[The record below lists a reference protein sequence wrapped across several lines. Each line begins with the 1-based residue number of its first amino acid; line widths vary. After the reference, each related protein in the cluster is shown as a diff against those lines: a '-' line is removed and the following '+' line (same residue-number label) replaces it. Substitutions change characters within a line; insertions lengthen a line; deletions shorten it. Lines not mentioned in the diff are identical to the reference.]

1 MEIKKTSL
9 TARGSDRRTNVAAT
23 ARATCACARPHCA
36 TLPARPRRQRELSKH
51 RVVMFV
57 HVNGARL
64 YFDVAMAAHTTRSKM
79 WNNRSLSR
87 KRPSRGPTPL
97 VAGLNPNLLHVR
109 DRRSQQGALGE
120 HQRIPLNMHGPRV
133 GQRPWLLATKSML
146 GSCSLL
152 QALSRR
158 RCTVLERKDH
168 WF

>member
-1 MEIKKTSL
+1 MWPQ
-9 TARGSDRRTNVAAT
+9 RREQR
-23 ARATCACARPHCA
+23 ARAHGLTVPPSLLARADKESYRSIVWDSYAQC
-36 TLPARPRRQRELSKH
+36 RW
-51 RVVMFV
+51 VMFV

-120 HQRIPLNMHGPRV
+120 HQHIPLNMHGPRV
-133 GQRPWLLATKSML
+133 GQRPWLLATKSRF